1 MSTPT
6 PENQDSR
13 STGASILVFVLP
25 ALLFVVLAVVFFA
38 ALTEGDHSILPS
50 ALIDKP
56 VPEFTL
62 PPLKGVAREGKP
74 VPGFSN
80 ADLATG
86 EVTVLTVWA
95 SNCFVCAREQPT
107 LMAFKAEHNIRLF
120 SINYKDGPDAARA
133 FLARYGNPFD
143 TIGADLSGR
152 VSIDWGVYGTPE
164 TFIVDGQGVIRYKY
178 VGALN
183 KKALEKELLPAIE
196 KAQETSQPKSEAKS

>member
-1 MSTPT
+1 MSTPET
-6 PENQDSR
+6 PENASPQS
-13 STGASILVFVLP
+13 SILVFILP
-25 ALLFVVLAVVFFA
+25 ALLFVVLAIVFVA
-38 ALTEGDHSILPS
+38 ALVEGNHSILPS

-62 PPLKGVAREGKP
+62 PPLKGVTREGKP
-74 VPGFSN
+74 VPGFST

-95 SNCFVCAREQPT
+95 SNCFVCAQEQPT
-107 LMAFKAEHNIRLF
+107 LMAFKAERDIRLY
-120 SINYKDGPDAARA
+120 SINYKDKPDAARA

-164 TFIVDGQGVIRYKY
+164 TFVVDGQGVIRYKY
-178 VGALN
+178 VGALH
-183 KKALEKELLPAIE
+183 KKALEDELLPAIE
-196 KAQETSQPKSEAKS
+196 KAQKTSQPKAG

>member
-1 MSTPT
+1 MSS
-6 PENQDSR
+6 PESPETTSPNS
-13 STGASILVFVLP
+13 SILVFILP
-25 ALLFVVLAVVFFA
+25 AVLFVVLAVVFFA

-50 ALIDKP
+50 ALLDKP
-56 VPEFTL
+56 APEFTL
-62 PPLKGVAREGKP
+62 PALAGVTREDKP
-74 VPGFSN
+74 VPGFSH

-95 SNCFVCAREQPT
+95 SNCFVCAQEQPT

-120 SINYKDGPDAARA
+120 SINYKDEPDAARA
-133 FLARYGNPFD
+133 FLQRYGNPFD

-164 TFIVDGQGVIRYKY
+164 TFVVDGQGVIRYKY

-183 KKALEKELLPAIE
+183 RNALENGLLPAIE
-196 KAQETSQPKSEAKS
+196 KAQMTSQPKGETKG

>member
-1 MSTPT
+1 MSTLEN
-6 PENQDSR
+6 PETASPHR
-13 STGASILVFVLP
+13 SILVFILP
-25 ALLFVVLAVVFFA
+25 ALLFAVLAVVFLA

-62 PPLKGVAREGKP
+62 PPLKGVTQKGKP

-80 ADLATG
+80 ADLTTG

-95 SNCFVCAREQPT
+95 SNCFVCAQEQPT
-107 LMAFKAEHNIRLF
+107 LMAFKAEHKIRLF
-120 SINYKDGPDAARA
+120 SINYKDEPDAARA
-133 FLARYGNPFD
+133 FLQRYGNPFD
-143 TIGADLSGR
+143 TIGADLNGR

-164 TFIVDGQGVIRYKY
+164 TFIVDGRGVIRYKY

-183 KKALEKELLPAIE
+183 KKALADEILPAIE
-196 KAQETSQPKSEAKS
+196 KAQMTSRPKDEAKG